1 MCHEGHLSRFK
12 YQSAWLADLA
22 MAFLLVTIDQNV
34 FDKTKNFGIYCDNG
48 IAVFPGTWMQMEVHV
63 EDCLSAF
70 QRAINDKAGNNK
82 LSFTAEVWTP
92 GRDKTKVGGKVGT
105 QTTDQFPFLDM
116 ELSWSVEGTL
126 KFYSTLET
134 EPTAQ
139 CRECSHSRL
148 LQSNHD
154 RSLLPTDQAD
164 HNQ

>member
-1 MCHEGHLSRFK
+1 
-12 YQSAWLADLA
+12 

-116 ELSWSVEGTL
+116 ELSWSVEGRTNSSMQGVLTL
-126 KFYSTLET
+126 QATSK
-134 EPTAQ
+134 Q
-139 CRECSHSRL
+139 SRPE
-148 LQSNHD
+148 SATN
-154 RSLLPTDQAD
+154 
-164 HNQ
+164 